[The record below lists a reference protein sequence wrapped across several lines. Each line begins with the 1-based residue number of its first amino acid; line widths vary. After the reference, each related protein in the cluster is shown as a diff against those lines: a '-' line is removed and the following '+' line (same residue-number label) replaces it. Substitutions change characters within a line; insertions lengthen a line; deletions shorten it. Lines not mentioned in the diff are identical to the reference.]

1 MARIDEQLDAI
12 DTKLSEAA
20 TEIPQLIQDLRDA
33 LGEASPEIQA
43 KLDTLTAKAQGLADI
58 VPNAT
63 QEPPIDPETPTEGGE
78 EVPAEPEA

>member
-12 DTKLSEAA
+12 DTKLGEAA
-20 TEIPQLIQDLRDA
+20 TEIPALIQELRDA

-43 KLDTLTAKAQGLADI
+43 KLDTLSAKASALADI

-63 QEPPIDPETPTEGGE
+63 EETPAEGGE
-78 EVPAEPEA
+78 ETPVEPGE

>member
-63 QEPPIDPETPTEGGE
+63 QEPTEPETPAEGGE
-78 EVPAEPEA
+78 EVPVEPEA